1 VQRKEVVLYMGLPY
15 GHLKVVVIENM
26 FLYTS
31 FCGLII
37 NVSSVEAVNRNLLF
51 HCTSPLF

>member
-1 VQRKEVVLYMGLPY
+1 MGLPY